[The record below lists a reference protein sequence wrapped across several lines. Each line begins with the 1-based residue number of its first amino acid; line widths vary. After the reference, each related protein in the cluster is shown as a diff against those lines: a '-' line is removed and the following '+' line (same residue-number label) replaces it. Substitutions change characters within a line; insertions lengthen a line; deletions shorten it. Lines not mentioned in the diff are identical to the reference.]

1 MVESLN
7 RTKKCIWRN
16 SADSLMDICHH
27 RYILHHILLSHQAV
41 SNFHVYHLM
50 LLSSFLLVFLESTCL
65 DLLLLFTNLLISTKL
80 TPKRING
87 HTNVT
92 PMNKHT
98 YVTYVATI
106 FCCNVF
112 SDEDTYAN
120 VIVKLTNKLNTIYK
134 TNIINY
140 Y

>member
-1 MVESLN
+1 M
-7 RTKKCIWRN
+7 
-16 SADSLMDICHH
+16 
-27 RYILHHILLSHQAV
+27 
-41 SNFHVYHLM
+41 
-50 LLSSFLLVFLESTCL
+50 
-65 DLLLLFTNLLISTKL
+65 LISTKL
-80 TPKRING
+80 TPNRING

-112 SDEDTYAN
+112 SVEDIIYAN